1 MANIPK
7 IDPRDRMADY
17 DGGGRGAGGKP
28 RWGRRILTGLIAAA
42 ALGGFAMVVVYS
54 LDQGNTEG
62 GDAVAPVVKAQQ
74 GPTKVKPD
82 EPGGMKIPDQDKQVF
97 TRLDPNAPKKTVE
110 RLLLPPARVVDA
122 PPAPKPAAE
131 IELAPAPIL
140 APPPAPK
147 PPPELAAAPAAP
159 PSPPVAPKATA
170 TEPVAAKPPSKVATA
185 AATAAAKIAP
195 ASGGFRVQLVA
206 LGSAKAARAAWARFV
221 KQHADL
227 FGDLKPTVAR
237 VDIKGKGTFYRLRAG
252 PLADDAAARALCK
265 QIKKRKIGCL
275 VVRP

>member
-1 MANIPK
+1 MANIPRA
-7 IDPRDRMADY
+7 DPRDRLADY
-17 DGGGRGAGGKP
+17 DEDAGRAGGKS

-54 LDQGNTEG
+54 FDQGNTEG

-82 EPGGMKIPDQDKQVF
+82 DPGGMKIPDQDKEVF
-97 TRLDPNAPKKTVE
+97 ARLDPNAPKKTVE
-110 RLLLPPARVVDA
+110 RLLPPPARVVDA
-122 PPAPKPAAE
+122 PPAPKPAPE
-131 IELAPAPIL
+131 IVLAPAPIL

-147 PPPELAAAPAAP
+147 PPPELAAAAP
-159 PSPPVAPKATA
+159 PSPPVAAAATA
-170 TEPVAAKPPSKVATA
+170 QEPVAAKPPSTVA
-185 AATAAAKIAP
+185 AAAAVAVAKIAP
-195 ASGGFRVQLVA
+195 AAGGFRVQLVA

-227 FGDLKPTVAR
+227 FGDLKPTVAK
-237 VDIKGKGTFYRLRAG
+237 VDIKGKGTFYRLQAG
-252 PLADDAAARALCK
+252 PLADGRAARALCK

>member
-7 IDPRDRMADY
+7 IDPRDRMAGY
-17 DGGGRGAGGKP
+17 DEGRRNAGGKP

-54 LDQGNTEG
+54 FDQGNTEG
-62 GDAVAPVVKAQQ
+62 SDAVAPVVKAQQ

-82 EPGGMKIPDQDKQVF
+82 DPGGMKIPDQDKEVF
-97 TRLDPNAPKKTVE
+97 ARLDPNAPKKTVE

-122 PPAPKPAAE
+122 PPAPKPAPE
-131 IELAPAPIL
+131 IELAPVPIL

-170 TEPVAAKPPSKVATA
+170 QEPVAAKPPPNVA
-185 AATAAAKIAP
+185 AAAAAAAKVAP
-195 ASGGFRVQLVA
+195 AAGGFRVQLVA

-227 FGDLKPTVAR
+227 FGDMKPTVAK
-237 VDIKGKGTFYRLRAG
+237 VDIKGKGTFYRLQAG
-252 PLADDAAARALCK
+252 PLADGRAARALCK